1 MAKVYHLDR
10 KKPNRKI
17 RVRHILLVVLALYIG
32 YTLVY
37 QHIAIRQARSDEAV
51 VREQIRK
58 LEEENERIRAQIEMM
73 QSDQYIEKLAREKL
87 GLIKPGEVMFV
98 DVNRNGGNSGN

>member
-1 MAKVYHLDR
+1 MAKVYQLDR
-10 KKPNRKI
+10 KKPNKKI
-17 RVRHILLVVLALYIG
+17 RVRHIFLIALALYIG

-37 QHIAIRQARSDEAV
+37 QHMAIRQARSDEAV

-58 LEEENERIRAQIEMM
+58 LQEENERINAQIEMM

-87 GLIKPGEVMFV
+87 GLVKPGEVMFV
-98 DVNRNGGNSGN
+98 DVNHDRGNSGN